1 MTTFLIIPIRSSKGI
16 NKVYIICF
24 YLENPTKSSL
34 SRHTLNVAAADEKH
48 FNHSFISP
56 SFAPEC
62 PVLQEVMGVMV
73 KCSEITDC
81 GKTEQN

>member
-34 SRHTLNVAAADEKH
+34 SRHTLNVAVTDKKYS
-48 FNHSFISP
+48 NHKILLF
-56 SFAPEC
+56 
-62 PVLQEVMGVMV
+62 
-73 KCSEITDC
+73 
-81 GKTEQN
+81 

>member
-34 SRHTLNVAAADEKH
+34 SRHTLNVAVADKEH
-48 FNHSFISP
+48 FYHAILLP
-56 SFAPEC
+56 
-62 PVLQEVMGVMV
+62 LL
-73 KCSEITDC
+73 
-81 GKTEQN
+81 